1 MRRIGGSE
9 SYFPSCN
16 VQTKGWQHDE
26 NKYIHLWHISSNTP
40 NAYQE
45 HSWRCT
51 LTWVRRSLHEIPSKT
66 IVCCPLIILKNY
78 VHNLHIIEFSDSLI
92 WHDTH
97 KALLKTIKKKSL
109 TVQFRSMIWYSLIYI
124 RQIFIQLDVT
134 KEWFYIVPLPNLIQ
148 MRYQC
153 SCPHSE
159 TIINSELAKKKKHN
173 Y

>member
-66 IVCCPLIILKNY
+66 IVCCSLIILKNY
-78 VHNLHIIEFSDSLI
+78 VHNLHNIEFSDYLI

-97 KALLKTIKKKSL
+97 KALLKSQNYKEKIIDSPIPL
-109 TVQFRSMIWYSLIYI
+109 YDM
-124 RQIFIQLDVT
+124 IFINIYPPNIYPTWCYERVILYSTTSQLDSNEISVFMST
-134 KEWFYIVPLPNLIQ
+134 FWN
-148 MRYQC
+148 
-153 SCPHSE
+153 
-159 TIINSELAKKKKHN
+159 N
-173 Y
+173 YY